1 MGNKRTRKLQKRITG
16 LRTKLKETVKQLQQ
30 YKKFDEHS
38 HHYLGSE
45 KSSSSLL
52 EKEQN
57 LEGFSPI
64 KPNPEEG
71 TFTVKEFDVNELS
84 PISSVSISPSLHLY
98 TDILAILDTNGMSDS
113 DKIARIKELFKR
125 DNNLNISSIN
135 NNTDNQLNM
144 SNDKLNTSIN
154 GSFVGNNSNNKL
166 STSNNESFFG
176 NNSKIYH
183 DSSFIHA

>member
-16 LRTKLKETVKQLQQ
+16 LRKKLTETVKQLQQ

-57 LEGFSPI
+57 LEGFSPR

-71 TFTVKEFDVNELS
+71 TFTAQEELS
-84 PISSVSISPSLHLY
+84 PSFSSVSLSPRFDLY

-125 DNNLNISSIN
+125 DNILNISSI

-144 SNDKLNTSIN
+144 TNDK
-154 GSFVGNNSNNKL
+154 SFVGNKSNNNL
-166 STSNNESFFG
+166 NTSNNESFFW
-176 NNSKIYH
+176 
-183 DSSFIHA
+183 